1 MTPGEMQILSL
12 QISRILR
19 ISSLREEMMMKIPGV
34 VLLKITTTNK
44 PLIKIIEEQ
53 WPKV

>member
-34 VLLKITTTNK
+34 VLLKITTSK
-44 PLIKIIEEQ
+44 PLIKITEVQ